1 MNFLGKLV
9 TKLLPKKRIVQMGAA
24 IVIAIAAVA
33 LGMPTGEL
41 KKAICDAPVI
51 EQSSGIE

>member
-1 MNFLGKLV
+1 MNFLTKLAA
-9 TKLLPKKRIVQMGAA
+9 KLLPKKRIIQMGAA
-24 IVIAIAAVA
+24 VVIAIAAVA
-33 LGMPTGEL
+33 LGMPTGDL